1 MMCVDVN
8 GAISPVKLKLERE
21 SFEKRYQQIKIVK
34 DVMHLIETNH
44 QINMTS

>member
-1 MMCVDVN
+1 MYVDVK
-8 GAISPVKLKLERE
+8 GAISSMKLKLERE

-34 DVMHLIETNH
+34 DVMYLIETNH